1 MFRERFSFS
10 HQQDLPTRAAL
21 FFEHSPT
28 SLLPLISLLSS
39 LWAHSPSDP
48 KTSSFIISSAG
59 ACCQMSPTLTHLY
72 HTLFCFVCLSGNQIT
87 YISHKPACKHTTGL
101 ACRSGSARTMTQ
113 LSSSHPPLGVLLILS
128 PLNLSPLSHLP
139 SSPPA
144 LCVRYV
150 FSGCVSFHTYL
161 TALTPSC
168 LLDMKF
174 PLSVAL
180 KGSYLFVLCKAPV
193 RALCQRSPVG
203 PLGNNTPSEC
213 LEFYTTRIS
222 SSLSVVYGLRVCH
235 SSPAWA

>member
-87 YISHKPACKHTTGL
+87 YISLKPACKHTTATNL
-101 ACRSGSARTMTQ
+101 QVWLCKDNDSTLVVPSPFRRSPYFITLEPFTFVPLTQ
-113 LSSSHPPLGVLLILS
+113 LSSCSMC
-128 PLNLSPLSHLP
+128 
-139 SSPPA
+139 A
-144 LCVRYV
+144 LCVFRMCV
-150 FSGCVSFHTYL
+150 FPYLPDSFN
-161 TALTPSC
+161 P
-168 LLDMKF
+168 LL
-174 PLSVAL
+174 
-180 KGSYLFVLCKAPV
+180 
-193 RALCQRSPVG
+193 
-203 PLGNNTPSEC
+203 
-213 LEFYTTRIS
+213 
-222 SSLSVVYGLRVCH
+222 
-235 SSPAWA
+235 PA